1 MPGTW
6 VASTV
11 RSGSATVTSTPTRKN
26 TAAIRDTR
34 LLRASF
40 RPNAS
45 PMGIMAMSAPK
56 VIRPIPTTRS
66 TAPAKN
72 SSNVS
77 RGTGDPVM
85 ASSKMIKLTGSTLE
99 RASWVFSFSALL
111 MMTIPPSSF
120 WIFDMYEV
128 YKIYYITGPQ
138 GFL

>member
-1 MPGTW
+1 M
-6 VASTV
+6 
-11 RSGSATVTSTPTRKN
+11 N
-26 TAAIRDTR
+26 
-34 LLRASF
+34 
-40 RPNAS
+40 
-45 PMGIMAMSAPK
+45 
-56 VIRPIPTTRS
+56 RPIPTTRR

-77 RGTGDPVM
+77 RGTGDTVM